1 MKFNFSPHVAPPSF
15 DFCVFIL
22 SMSGRKSARERPR
35 LETMTQ
41 ALYQTVIDET
51 VGDVK
56 SLFIERGV
64 SEDILRELRALWED
78 NVSKSG
84 RIGVYMGRTDV
95 KAEENV
101 DADLATAGDK
111 KRQLTETKIGDEG
124 GEPLQKKPRQDED
137 GDELGSD
144 LDDSE
149 IGELDD
155 VQGADATGKVD
166 DDSSNTVLGAFNRVT
181 RAKNRWKVALQGCV
195 GLYNGHEYLFKKLS
209 LELDWS

>member
-1 MKFNFSPHVAPPSF
+1 
-15 DFCVFIL
+15 
-22 SMSGRKSARERPR
+22 
-35 LETMTQ
+35 MTQ

-111 KRQLTETKIGDEG
+111 KRQLTETKNGDEG

>member
-1 MKFNFSPHVAPPSF
+1 
-15 DFCVFIL
+15 
-22 SMSGRKSARERPR
+22 MSGRKSARERPR